1 MMLRFL
7 TSGESHG
14 ECLTAIIE
22 GIPSGLSLC
31 HEDIN
36 KDLALRQISYGRG
49 KRMEIEKDTAEIKS
63 GVRHGRTLGSPIC
76 LVIQNADWQN
86 WHNTMSVEP
95 VDEKRFSEVTKPRP
109 GHADLAGALKYDHRD
124 MRNILER
131 SSARETAARVAV
143 GAVCRRFLHHFGI
156 EVFSYVT
163 EIGHIRADRKDRT
176 PLQLCRD
183 ARGSELRMFCAEA
196 EKKARNHIDS
206 AKKNGDSVGGVFE
219 VVVKGAPPGI
229 GSHIQWDSRFD
240 ARLAM
245 AFMSIQAIKGVEI
258 GIGFD
263 SARNPGSKVHDEIYY
278 SKSKGFYRKTNNAG
292 GIEGGMT
299 TGEEIII
306 RAAMKPIATLY
317 SPLHSVDVNTKKGC
331 MAAVERSDIC
341 RVPSAAVIGEAMACI
356 EALSGFIEMFG
367 GSAIQDT
374 ENNLRSYLKRV
385 KEF

>member
-1 MMLRFL
+1 MLRFL

-22 GIPSGLSLC
+22 GIPSGLPLC
-31 HEDIN
+31 HDDIN
-36 KDLALRQISYGRG
+36 KDLAMRQISYGRG

-63 GVRHGRTLGSPIC
+63 GVRHGQTIGSPIC
-76 LVIQNADWQN
+76 IVIKNSDWAN

-95 VDEKRFSEVTKPRP
+95 VAEKEFSEVTKPRP
-109 GHADLAGALKYDHRD
+109 GHADLAGALKYNHRD

-131 SSARETAARVAV
+131 SSARETTARVAV
-143 GAVCRRFLHHFGI
+143 GAVCRRFLKYFDI
-156 EVFSYVT
+156 EVFSYVV
-163 EIGHIRADRKDRT
+163 EIGSVKVDRKDMT
-176 PLQLCRD
+176 TQQLYRAALD
-183 ARGSELRMFCAEA
+183 SELRIPCPEA
-196 EKKARNHIDS
+196 EKKAKKHIDN
-206 AKKNGDSVGGVFE
+206 AKKKGDSVGGVFE
-219 VVVKGAPPGI
+219 VVVNGVPPGI
-229 GSHIQWDSRFD
+229 GSHIQWDRRFD
-240 ARLAM
+240 AKLAM

-263 SARNPGSKVHDEIYY
+263 AARLPGSKVHDEIYY
-278 SKSKGFYRKTNNAG
+278 SKKKKFYRKTNNAG

-317 SPLHSVDVNTKKGC
+317 SPLHSVEINTKKGC

-356 EALSGFIEMFG
+356 ETASGVVEMFG
-367 GSAIQDT
+367 GSAIEDT
-374 ENNLRSYLKRV
+374 EINIRSYLRRV
-385 KEF
+385 AEF